1 MRLTWNTTL
10 PIKQALKQATHGIA
24 LAGLLLVAGC
34 SGAKQGEAAGPAAE
48 APKKEFNIGWSIY
61 AGWMPWPYAEK
72 SGILKKWAD
81 KYGIKIN
88 LIQVNDYVESV
99 NQYTAGKLDG
109 VGVTNMDALT
119 IPAAGG
125 KDTTAL
131 IMGDYSNG
139 NDGIVMKAGKSVA
152 DLKGQTVNLV
162 ELSVSHYL
170 LARALET
177 NGLQLADVKTVNTSD
192 ADMVSAFATSEVKT
206 VVTWNPQLSAVKKGG
221 TEVFDSSKIPNKI
234 QDLMVVSTATLKA
247 NPALG
252 KALVG
257 AWFETLALMQKGGPE
272 SEAAIAEM
280 AQLSGTDVANYKSQ
294 LATTFLYYKPADAV
308 AYVEGADIAKHEDKV
323 RQFSFAKGLFGPS
336 ASSVD
341 AIGIELPGGRVLGD
355 KANVKLRYDA
365 AFMKLAADGKL

>member
-1 MRLTWNTTL
+1 MTHA
-10 PIKQALKQATHGIA
+10 IKQATQGVA
-24 LAGLLLVAGC
+24 LASLLLVAGC
-34 SGAKQGEAAGPAAE
+34 SGAKQGEAAAPAAE

-177 NGLQLADVKTVNTSD
+177 
-192 ADMVSAFATSEVKT
+192 
-206 VVTWNPQLSAVKKGG
+206 
-221 TEVFDSSKIPNKI
+221 
-234 QDLMVVSTATLKA
+234 
-247 NPALG
+247 
-252 KALVG
+252 
-257 AWFETLALMQKGGPE
+257 
-272 SEAAIAEM
+272 
-280 AQLSGTDVANYKSQ
+280 
-294 LATTFLYYKPADAV
+294 
-308 AYVEGADIAKHEDKV
+308 
-323 RQFSFAKGLFGPS
+323 
-336 ASSVD
+336 
-341 AIGIELPGGRVLGD
+341 
-355 KANVKLRYDA
+355 
-365 AFMKLAADGKL
+365 